1 MPLSAS
7 QGFDVGRLDSHRAGD
22 GDLAAHVVL
31 ARGEELADRD
41 EAGEGDRP
49 DGVFLAD
56 RGEVADLHAHVA
68 GGVRTAEGVQL
79 AVLQARESG
88 GGFVAV
94 KADVDL
100 AVRQFGEGADARLG
114 GGQLAA
120 EAESGVRGQRRGAEG
135 GDEDVART
143 DLGVGE
149 DAVRALDQPGP
160 QAALEK
166 RLAHLR
172 GVQLACV
179 LSSEVDALPLA
190 VRFDQDGQ
198 QLAFLATDNLLDRT
212 AHGGGQEDVGVL
224 FVCSDGGTAEHGI
237 AFLDQQSRE
246 ETLEVR
252 RLDGHNARRNR
263 L

>member
-1 MPLSAS
+1 M
-7 QGFDVGRLDSHRAGD
+7 RA
-22 GDLAAHVVL
+22 
-31 ARGEELADRD
+31 
-41 EAGEGDRP
+41 
-49 DGVFLAD
+49 
-56 RGEVADLHAHVA
+56 
-68 GGVRTAEGVQL
+68 AEGVQF
-79 AVLQARESG
+79 AVLQAREG
-88 GGFVAV
+88 RGFGVAV
-94 KADVDL
+94 QADVDF
-100 AVRQFGEGADARLG
+100 AVRQLGEGADARLG
-114 GGQLAA
+114 GFQLAA
-120 EAESGVRGQRRGAEG
+120 EAESGVRGQRSGAEG

-143 DLGVGE
+143 LLGIGE